1 MAYYSDLLN
10 LKNEKF
16 FKNLAI
22 SSIYIYTIRFIDFAI
37 VTWILTN
44 ISNNPSTFGI
54 LIFVKFSPMMF
65 SGLISGW
72 LVDKVSRLTLIKA
85 VIYIT
90 SLYLLFWSVYLF
102 FFEPSLIIIFVLTFF
117 SGILISLDISSR
129 QSYLGR
135 IVKRRNL
142 KASIALNII
151 LINISWFIGPN
162 IGIFFMNFM
171 TLDKLYLLMTFIN
184 SINLF
189 FLYKMPKLSISRT
202 EKNKYSGMSKGISFA
217 LSNKIILSTLLI
229 LSIGNFSAF
238 TFESMTPYFARFIY
252 NATPEQF
259 SLMISLQGLGA
270 LIGSI
275 IFFPLLVRITRPGLI
290 FAISTI
296 MLCIGSFVF
305 TINNSFLSGCITIAI
320 LGAGTTFF
328 MNMHNRILLS
338 QTPNP
343 LRGRIQGLSQFG
355 IGFFPIGSLLVG
367 ILGDNIGILN
377 AMRIFSYLGIIST
390 AIILIFF
397 KELKNKL

>member
-16 FKNLAI
+16 FKNLAV
-22 SSIYIYTIRFIDFAI
+22 SSIYIYTIRFIDFAL
-37 VTWILTN
+37 VTWMLTN

-129 QSYLGR
+129 QSYLAR
-135 IVKRRNL
+135 LVKRRNL

-151 LINISWFIGPN
+151 LLNIAWFIGPN

-171 TLDKLYLLMTFIN
+171 TLEKLYFLMTFIN

-189 FLYKMPKLSISRT
+189 FLFKMPKLSISRT

-238 TFESMTPYFARFIY
+238 TFESMTPYLARFIY

-296 MLCIGSFVF
+296 MLCVGSLVF
-305 TINNSFLSGCITIAI
+305 TTNNSFLSGCITIAI
-320 LGAGTTFF
+320 LGSGTTFF

-367 ILGDNIGILN
+367 ILGDNIGILYS
-377 AMRIFSYLGIIST
+377 MRIFSYFGIIST